1 MPSIDER
8 MLPLLKEEGLKKL
21 HSSKVVV
28 FGLGGVGGTCFE
40 ALVRTG
46 IEPLIGVD
54 FDTIEPS
61 NLNRQMLFSSKDLGR
76 KKSEVALERAKG
88 IRPELKVSCLDMKV
102 DEASLESDLFD
113 ADLWIDAVDDLDA
126 KVALIEK
133 SRSKGIPLLVSL
145 GMGNRLDPSKVYS
158 TRLDKSEGD
167 PLAKR
172 LRKRL
177 RERGIPLKEVT
188 VVLSKELPL
197 VRTLTPSSLMMVPS
211 AAGLLLASLG
221 IGLLLK
227 KDEMR

>member
-1 MPSIDER
+1 MSSIDER
-8 MLPLLKEEGLKKL
+8 MLPLLKEEGLRKL

-76 KKSEVALERAKG
+76 KKSEVTLERAKG
-88 IRPELKVSCLDMKV
+88 IRPELEVSCLDMKV
-102 DEASLESDLFD
+102 DEVSLESDLFN

-133 SRSKGIPLLVSL
+133 SRSKGIPLFVSL

-227 KDEMR
+227 KDEKR